1 MVTCPEWISGKG
13 NFIDCMHGGSLPD
26 DVINRYC
33 YIQGTFIVPRHVTGS
48 ETHREGDRVSHGN
61 DNSQTGVGPYD
72 PRPRNQGGDEIV
84 VKAYYQ
90 WVPFFLLLQALMFYA
105 PHLIYKLAEGG
116 RVKEILG
123 SLNIFVLD
131 KEKRKSAESDL
142 ASYFVETMA
151 ESGDNGVWGIKILI
165 SQSLYLINVIMQIY
179 FTNVF
184 LGFWFIILAVMTAID
199 LLHKWSQ
206 AFLPMVRWIVLNRK
220 MRMLP
225 KFKAEE
231 LRGNINLRL
240 IVSNLSH
247 GDWQLMYAIIRNMDG
262 TTFAEWLKELTE
274 LLEEKKGVPGDG
286 QVAAAAPLLPAMRQ
300 MLNVT

>member
-13 NFIDCMHGGSLPD
+13 NFIDCMHGGSISD

-105 PHLIYKLAEGG
+105 PHLIYKIAEGG

-131 KEKRKSAESDL
+131 KGKRKSAVSDL
-142 ASYFVETMA
+142 AGYFVETMA
-151 ESGDNGVWGIKILI
+151 GSGDNSFWGIKILT
-165 SQSLYLINVIMQIY
+165 SES
-179 FTNVF
+179 
-184 LGFWFIILAVMTAID
+184 
-199 LLHKWSQ
+199 
-206 AFLPMVRWIVLNRK
+206 WI
-220 MRMLP
+220 
-225 KFKAEE
+225 
-231 LRGNINLRL
+231 G
-240 IVSNLSH
+240 S
-247 GDWQLMYAIIRNMDG
+247 
-262 TTFAEWLKELTE
+262 TT
-274 LLEEKKGVPGDG
+274 
-286 QVAAAAPLLPAMRQ
+286 PLLVPTRGSTQ
-300 MLNVT
+300 WPGSSRG